1 MKLIVIAVTML
12 VLIGC
17 SSAPSK
23 NERIEANRVAIESLD
38 SKVRAN
44 AAGVKANR
52 AANADTD
59 TKIDRMFEKSQ
70 YK

>member
-17 SSAPSK
+17 TSAPSK
-23 NERIEANRVAIESLD
+23 NERIEANRTAIEKLD
-38 SKVRAN
+38 SRVGAN
-44 AAGVKANR
+44 AQAVKANR
-52 AANADTD
+52 AANANTNI
-59 TKIDRMFEKSQ
+59 KIDRMFEKSQ